1 MRGKG
6 ATCSDISQTLEVK
19 RSRRHLQLKGQ
30 RFTITGS
37 SNTHHLRSMFRR
49 PRSYI
54 SLVLLLGVFFT
65 ALFLLHAPNEQSR
78 DRHSYADAVERARE
92 AVGRFTALE
101 HNVQQSLS
109 GGERHDE
116 KVRDRYGLTIL
127 DMTRSK
133 NKHPI
138 AMLIQEARGKHEKMK
153 RRMETQTTLEEA
165 IADYREMTG
174 GVWDPPRGFEEW
186 CVPSTTLPLGPLH
199 SLTTVI
205 SRTAGTNL
213 HGLTTPSHS
222 HR

>member
-1 MRGKG
+1 
-6 ATCSDISQTLEVK
+6 
-19 RSRRHLQLKGQ
+19 
-30 RFTITGS
+30 
-37 SNTHHLRSMFRR
+37 
-49 PRSYI
+49 
-54 SLVLLLGVFFT
+54 
-65 ALFLLHAPNEQSR
+65 
-78 DRHSYADAVERARE
+78 
-92 AVGRFTALE
+92 
-101 HNVQQSLS
+101 
-109 GGERHDE
+109 
-116 KVRDRYGLTIL
+116 
-127 DMTRSK
+127 MTRSK

-205 SRTAGTNL
+205 SHTAGTNL
-213 HGLTTPSHS
+213 HALTTPSHS